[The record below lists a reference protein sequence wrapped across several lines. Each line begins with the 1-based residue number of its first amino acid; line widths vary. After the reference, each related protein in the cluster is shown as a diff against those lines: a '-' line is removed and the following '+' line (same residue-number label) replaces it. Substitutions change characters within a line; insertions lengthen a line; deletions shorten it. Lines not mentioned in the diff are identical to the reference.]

1 MRKKNNIKTTR
12 LSQLLPILFCFFIM
26 GFVDVVGI
34 ATSYVKQDFGLN
46 DKLANLLPMM
56 VFLWFAVFSLPTGI
70 LMGKIGRK
78 NMVLISAAVTIIAM
92 FIPLID
98 YTFTCILIAF
108 ALLGIGNTI
117 LQVSLNPLLTD
128 VVPKDR
134 MTSTLS
140 LGQFVKAISS
150 FLGPILAGTAA
161 GYFGN
166 WKLIFPVY
174 AFATILS
181 FIWLRC
187 THIEESRET
196 VSESA
201 GYKVIALLKNRKLLV
216 LFSIIVLIV
225 GFEIGLMTAVPKY
238 FLERFTLSLD
248 QGAFGCSLYYAART
262 IGTFIGS
269 IILAKVSSGKFM
281 RITLTG
287 AILFFVLFMTVGNVW
302 ILMGSL
308 FMVGLCCANVFAVV
322 FSTAMQT
329 DPSKT
334 NEISALMIMGVAGG
348 ALIPPVMGAVADAT
362 NQLTSLFVLLATL
375 LYILISSVFIIKK

>member
-1 MRKKNNIKTTR
+1 MEKNIKTTK
-12 LSQLLPILFCFFIM
+12 LSQLLPILFSFFIM

-78 NMVLISAAVTIIAM
+78 NMVLISAAITSIAM

-98 YTFTCILIAF
+98 YSFSCILIAF

-128 VVPKDR
+128 VVQKDR
-134 MTSTLS
+134 ITSTLS

-181 FIWLRC
+181 FIWLIC
-187 THIEESRET
+187 TRIEESQET
-196 VSESA
+196 AGESA
-201 GYKVIALLKNRKLLV
+201 GYKVIALLKNKKLLI

-238 FLERFTLSLD
+238 FLERFAMPLD

-262 IGTFIGS
+262 IGTFIGA

-287 AILFFVLFMTVGNVW
+287 AILFFVLFMAVENEWV
-302 ILMGSL
+302 LMGSL
-308 FMVGLCCANVFAVV
+308 FMVGLTCANVFAVV

-329 DPSKT
+329 DSSKT

-348 ALIPPVMGAVADAT
+348 ALIPPVMGVVADASS
-362 NQLTSLFVLLATL
+362 QLMSLFVLLVTL
-375 LYILISSVFIIKK
+375 FYILISSIYIIKK

>member
-1 MRKKNNIKTTR
+1 MKHTK
-12 LSQLLPILFCFFIM
+12 LSHLLPILFSFFIM

-56 VFLWFAVFSLPTGI
+56 VFLWFAVFSLPTGM
-70 LMGKIGRK
+70 LMGRVGRK
-78 NMVLISAAVTIIAM
+78 RMVLISAAVTSVAM
-92 FIPLID
+92 LIPLIS
-98 YTFTCILIAF
+98 YTFPYILVAF

-128 VVPKDR
+128 VVRKDR
-134 MTSTLS
+134 ITSMLS

-150 FLGPILAGTAA
+150 FLGPILAGSAA

-174 AFATILS
+174 AIATILS
-181 FIWLRC
+181 FIWLLC
-187 THIEESRET
+187 TPIEESQEAT
-196 VSESA
+196 AESA
-201 GYKVIALLKNRKLLV
+201 GYKVVALLKNKKLLF

-238 FLERFTLSLD
+238 LLERFNMPLD
-248 QGAFGCSLYYAART
+248 QGALGCSLYYAART
-262 IGTFIGS
+262 LGTFIGA
-269 IILAKVSSGKFM
+269 ILLAKVSSGRFM
-281 RITLTG
+281 KVTLTG
-287 AILFFVLFMTVGNVW
+287 AILFFLFFMTVGNEWV
-302 ILMGSL
+302 LMGSL
-308 FMVGLCCANVFAVV
+308 FLVGLCCANVFAVV

-329 DPSKT
+329 DPSKA

-348 ALIPPVMGAVADAT
+348 ALIPPIMGAVADAT
-362 NQLTSLFVLLATL
+362 NQLASLFVLLITL
-375 LYILISSVFIIKK
+375 VYIFICSIYIIKN